1 MSLRFRRFV
10 PVEKALENYL
20 NEINNPPLEVEEV
33 PLEEAVG
40 RVLAEDV
47 MSEVD
52 NPPFDRA
59 AMDGYAVVAEDTY
72 GASELSPVIIRVI
85 GEVLAGESG
94 KISVSR
100 GCAVRISTGAPV
112 PDGANAVIPIEECEY
127 FGGHIKVYRQV
138 PPWKNVDRRG
148 EDVRRGE
155 ILMTKGS
162 VVAPVDIAALASCE
176 IDRVLVFRK
185 IRISLI
191 FVGDEL
197 VELGEKRKEGQVI
210 NSSGPML
217 RTLLSELPADIS
229 AYIRVKDDLSEIKSK
244 LRESLP
250 KSDAVVTVAGT
261 SVGRKDLIPSAV
273 LEIGGKILTHGV
285 TQMPGRP
292 VLLSLV
298 DNKPLIGLPGYPV
311 ATYISFMN
319 FVKPVVEKLAGV
331 SGVPVT
337 PEIRARLGSRVPSRP
352 GVRHYVRVR
361 IVKREDEFVALPI
374 RISGA
379 GIVSSLLRAD
389 GLLIV
394 PENVEGFQEGEIVKV
409 KLVRRYLTNV
419 GEEGLSQISER

>member
-1 MSLRFRRFV
+1 LGRRFRKLV
-10 PVEKALENYL
+10 PVEEALKNYL
-20 NEINNPPLEVEEV
+20 NEIEGFSLEVEEV

-47 MSEVD
+47 VSRVD

-72 GASELSPVIIRVI
+72 GASESSPVILRVV

-94 KISVSR
+94 KVCVSR

-112 PDGANAVIPIEECEY
+112 PEGANAVVPVEECEC
-127 FGGHIKVYRQV
+127 FGDHIKVYRQV

-148 EDVRRGE
+148 EDIRKGE
-155 ILMTKGS
+155 ILMTRGS
-162 VVAPVDIAALASCE
+162 MIAPVDVAALASCE
-176 IDRVLVFRK
+176 IEKVRVFRK
-185 IRISLI
+185 VRISLI

-197 VELGEKRKEGQVI
+197 VELGEKRGEGQVI

-217 RTLLSELPADIS
+217 RALLSELPVDIS
-229 AYIRVKDDLSEIKSK
+229 AYVKIGDDLSEIKSK
-244 LRESLP
+244 LREVLP
-250 KSDAVVTVAGT
+250 RSDVIVTVAGT
-261 SVGRKDLIPSAV
+261 SVGKRDLIPLAV

-298 DNKPLIGLPGYPV
+298 DHKPLIGLPGYPV

-319 FVKPVVEKLAGV
+319 FVRPVVEKLAGI
-331 SGVPVT
+331 SGAPVT
-337 PEIRARLGSRVPSRP
+337 PEIWARLGSRVPSRP
-352 GVRHYVRVR
+352 GVRHYVRVK
-361 IVKREDEFVALPI
+361 IVKEKDGFVALPV

-389 GLLIV
+389 GLLVV

-409 KLVRRYLTNV
+409 KLMRRYLTNV
-419 GEEGLSQISER
+419 GEENLPQASER